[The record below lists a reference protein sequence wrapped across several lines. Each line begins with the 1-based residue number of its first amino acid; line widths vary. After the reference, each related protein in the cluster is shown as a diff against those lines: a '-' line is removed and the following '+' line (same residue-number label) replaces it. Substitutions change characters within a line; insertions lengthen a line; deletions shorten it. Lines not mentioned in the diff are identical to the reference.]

1 MLTTINKL
9 DDLSYILYNKSMN
22 GLKNCINLSYAA
34 NELHSD
40 VLNKENINLFNKR
53 QRLENYNR
61 EFQSYAIDAIVYFQ
75 AMIEADLNKWVK
87 QYNIDSGSFSQKWK
101 NVQKYFNTESDY
113 FNEWDKVYK
122 QYRIT
127 FLHADETKVEKNIKK
142 FNDLSIYELYDSI
155 KNGWFAYTE
164 ILEQNNIRKDNLEEN
179 WKQNKIYQQ
188 IDDLKEGLYS
198 FNQISEE
205 LVSKILKEL
214 KNSNKEDS
222 DE

>member
-101 NVQKYFNTESDY
+101 NVQKYFNIESDY

-122 QYRIT
+122 EYRIT

-188 IDDLKEGLYS
+188 IDDLKEGLHS
-198 FNQISEE
+198 FNQIMEK

-214 KNSNKEDS
+214 KNSNGEDGN
-222 DE
+222 E